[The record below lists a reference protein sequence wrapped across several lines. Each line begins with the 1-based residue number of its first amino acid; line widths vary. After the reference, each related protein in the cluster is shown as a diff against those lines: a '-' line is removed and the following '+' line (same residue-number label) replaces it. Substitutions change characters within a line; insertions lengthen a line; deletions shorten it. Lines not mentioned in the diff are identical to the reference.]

1 MSAPTS
7 GARLPAA
14 ETRSA
19 SVAHSKLRRREHHTR
34 MPAIRPGAAI
44 LRMEL
49 LCHEASGTDD
59 PGRHDCIL
67 ARPAQSAQR
76 LGQGLHSGA
85 GFLTGLATERWT
97 LSASRRSLRRGARLP
112 RRSAPRESSARL
124 PSACGA
130 GARGTVGLGLSL
142 MGVGTGSRWAPGVS
156 DLEPQEAGRGRL
168 SPPPGTCCAPG
179 RFLASDCSRNFWGH
193 GGPPNASA
201 RVPSPPAARLVSRP
215 PQMAGCTRGGQQW
228 VMPDPSWPRFASLV
242 RVDTGKQ

>member
-97 LSASRRSLRRGARLP
+97 LSASDEKRIRLGKRQMALPLRPGP
-112 RRSAPRESSARL
+112 RRHRIPATYVPRMAPLINDLPHYPRRRAHLLATSTTLRENGRSFFRCASCHRFVALALLREATCRFPISGAPTAVGTSQGAPRVS
-124 PSACGA
+124 
-130 GARGTVGLGLSL
+130 RGELR
-142 MGVGTGSRWAPGVS
+142 M
-156 DLEPQEAGRGRL
+156 
-168 SPPPGTCCAPG
+168 
-179 RFLASDCSRNFWGH
+179 
-193 GGPPNASA
+193 
-201 RVPSPPAARLVSRP
+201 AARLTVGVARTVAP
-215 PQMAGCTRGGQQW
+215 PR
-228 VMPDPSWPRFASLV
+228 SLL
-242 RVDTGKQ
+242 R